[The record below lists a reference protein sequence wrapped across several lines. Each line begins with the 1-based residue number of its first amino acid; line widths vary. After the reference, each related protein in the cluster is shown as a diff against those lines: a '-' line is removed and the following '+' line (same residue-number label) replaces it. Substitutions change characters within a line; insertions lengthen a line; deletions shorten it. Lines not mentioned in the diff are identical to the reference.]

1 MREPDPEVIR
11 MIRDG
16 LRLQVW
22 GIPNDVTLPR
32 PLVPD
37 HWIERAAEFR
47 SASDYGHENHRR
59 SDSLDDDEPA
69 ARRDAWD
76 GTLTIMEHPWPA

>member
-1 MREPDPEVIR
+1 

-37 HWIERAAEFR
+37 QWMERAAEFR
-47 SASDYGHENHRR
+47 ESSDYGVENHRR
-59 SDSLDDDEPA
+59 RDTLDADEPA
-69 ARRDAWD
+69 ARRDTWD
-76 GTLTIMEHPWPA
+76 GTMLEHPWLV